1 MKNLHYPMDL
11 IQYLIFKIIFEYIL
25 KKHGEKITNDKGKD
39 KNKPSVKIYINKVKN
54 RITIKI
60 KK

>member
-25 KKHGEKITNDKGKD
+25 KKHGEKITNDKGND